1 MNSPCINAGDPS
13 LTDPDGSISDIGVNV
28 FSQEATI
35 TINVFEGWNMIG
47 LPIISESTY
56 YQDIFD
62 NTIENSLYLFNSDG
76 TYILFDSLEIGN
88 GYWLRFDTTYEI
100 TLSGLP
106 LNDLIINLDEGW
118 NMISG
123 ISFSLSVNMINDPN
137 NLIIPGTIFIFD
149 NNYLPAEHIEPGYGY
164 WLRSISNGQ
173 IQLFIDQNY

>member
-106 LNDLIINLDEGW
+106 LNDL
-118 NMISG
+118 
-123 ISFSLSVNMINDPN
+123 
-137 NLIIPGTIFIFD
+137 
-149 NNYLPAEHIEPGYGY
+149 
-164 WLRSISNGQ
+164 
-173 IQLFIDQNY
+173 